1 LEWESRSSHFKTGQL
16 GRTAD
21 SSFHRVGDSR
31 VIRVTPNLSSVG
43 HYFRSEFCLMPD
55 SSPITREASGQIA
68 AVDTLYD
75 CKASP
80 ELMAAFEKSA
90 IKLACEENE
99 VLFREGEPGKTV
111 YLILAG
117 EIGLFLP
124 LTSMDGMGFRARC
137 GAFVGLPA
145 AFSNERYS
153 MSAIARQGTQV
164 ALMSRDKFCDLVAA
178 DPALALDALR
188 ILAAE
193 TRAARI
199 TIIEAG
205 IGRRERKPTGGSCT

>member
-1 LEWESRSSHFKTGQL
+1 MLDSLHITRRRGQIES
-16 GRTAD
+16 AD
-21 SSFHRVGDSR
+21 S
-31 VIRVTPNLSSVG
+31 
-43 HYFRSEFCLMPD
+43 
-55 SSPITREASGQIA
+55 
-68 AVDTLYD
+68 LYD

-80 ELMAAFEKSA
+80 LLIGAFEKRA
-90 IKLACEENE
+90 IKVACAENE
-99 VLFREGEPGKTV
+99 VLFREGEPGKCV

-124 LTSMDGMGFRARC
+124 LTPMERMGFRARS

-145 AFSNERYS
+145 AFSNESYS
-153 MSAIARQGTQV
+153 MAAIARKGTQV

-178 DPALALDALR
+178 DPVLALDVLR

-199 TIIEAG
+199 TIVEAG
-205 IGRRERKPTGGSCT
+205 IGRRSQKPAESVPIM